1 MKFHRNNKY
10 LYWGVT
16 AFSVGAA
23 CMLFYFAIFHMDS
36 LKGGISRFL
45 SILMPL
51 IYGAVMAYLFS
62 PVVNFLENQVVLRVM
77 KRFKRTVS
85 ERFRKVVRMICV
97 LLAICLVLLCI
108 YALLAM
114 LIPEI
119 LNSIINIIDNFPR
132 YIDNIQSWTTKILKD
147 NSALAES
154 INELFNKYFVKAEHW
169 LTNDMLPQLNSLIK
183 NFSLG
188 LIGVVAFLKNLVLGF
203 IISVYILYSK
213 ETLIGNAKKGL
224 YALFRAETAN
234 QIIKDVQYIDNA
246 FGGFLVGR
254 IVDSA
259 IIGVLCYIG
268 TSFLDMP
275 YALLISVIVG
285 VTNVIPYFGPFMGAI
300 PSAVLIFMVS
310 PMQAVY
316 FVIFILVLQ
325 QFDGNILGPMI
336 LRGVTGLT
344 SFLVVVSII
353 LGGGLFGVVGMIV
366 SVPVCMVVCTIVR
379 NYLDERLEEKK
390 MCSDKEYY
398 TNIDHI
404 DAKTYRQVKT
414 DKREID
420 ASEVFQF
427 KKRRNQAG
435 PEAAEAEK
443 PEILEDVQE
452 TQTYFQKKE

>member
-1 MKFHRNNKY
+1 M
-10 LYWGVT
+10 
-16 AFSVGAA
+16 
-23 CMLFYFAIFHMDS
+23 
-36 LKGGISRFL
+36 
-45 SILMPL
+45 
-51 IYGAVMAYLFS
+51 
-62 PVVNFLENQVVLRVM
+62 
-77 KRFKRTVS
+77 
-85 ERFRKVVRMICV
+85 
-97 LLAICLVLLCI
+97 
-108 YALLAM
+108 
-114 LIPEI
+114 
-119 LNSIINIIDNFPR
+119 
-132 YIDNIQSWTTKILKD
+132 
-147 NSALAES
+147 
-154 INELFNKYFVKAEHW
+154 
-169 LTNDMLPQLNSLIK
+169 
-183 NFSLG
+183 
-188 LIGVVAFLKNLVLGF
+188 
-203 IISVYILYSK
+203 YSK

-379 NYLDERLEEKK
+379 NYLDR
-390 MCSDKEYY
+390 C
-398 TNIDHI
+398 
-404 DAKTYRQVKT
+404 V
-414 DKREID
+414 
-420 ASEVFQF
+420 
-427 KKRRNQAG
+427 
-435 PEAAEAEK
+435 
-443 PEILEDVQE
+443 
-452 TQTYFQKKE
+452 

>member
-1 MKFHRNNKY
+1 MHFFFVLPY
-10 LYWGVT
+10 L
-16 AFSVGAA
+16 
-23 CMLFYFAIFHMDS
+23 
-36 LKGGISRFL
+36 
-45 SILMPL
+45 
-51 IYGAVMAYLFS
+51 
-62 PVVNFLENQVVLRVM
+62 
-77 KRFKRTVS
+77 
-85 ERFRKVVRMICV
+85 
-97 LLAICLVLLCI
+97 
-108 YALLAM
+108 
-114 LIPEI
+114 
-119 LNSIINIIDNFPR
+119 
-132 YIDNIQSWTTKILKD
+132 
-147 NSALAES
+147 
-154 INELFNKYFVKAEHW
+154 
-169 LTNDMLPQLNSLIK
+169 
-183 NFSLG
+183 
-188 LIGVVAFLKNLVLGF
+188 LGF

-344 SFLVVVSII
+344 SFLVVVYLLLVLLLMMLLRLWVNII
-353 LGGGLFGVVGMIV
+353 GVFLKLTGV
-366 SVPVCMVVCTIVR
+366 
-379 NYLDERLEEKK
+379 L
-390 MCSDKEYY
+390 
-398 TNIDHI
+398 
-404 DAKTYRQVKT
+404 
-414 DKREID
+414 
-420 ASEVFQF
+420 
-427 KKRRNQAG
+427 
-435 PEAAEAEK
+435 
-443 PEILEDVQE
+443 IL
-452 TQTYFQKKE
+452 TGWL